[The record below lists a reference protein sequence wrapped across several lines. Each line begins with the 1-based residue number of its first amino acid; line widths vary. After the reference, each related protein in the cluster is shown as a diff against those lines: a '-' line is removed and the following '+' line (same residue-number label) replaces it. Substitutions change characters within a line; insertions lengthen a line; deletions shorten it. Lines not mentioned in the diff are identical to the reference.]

1 MPKTK
6 SDIEAKIEA
15 AREAVDQAA
24 ALLLEHAE
32 GLAALAM
39 IARASD
45 LQGPQTITL
54 KDARGPMVIRN
65 VEAERAYA
73 MATETAVLF
82 AGRFEAFIHAR
93 DMMSS
98 IHAMVL
104 REAVED
110 LVGPDGGMPPAL
122 PRMPAKV
129 GGAELGIT
137 PEAVHTPGLAEPPH
151 GLGGEGQ
158 QGQAREDV
166 LTMSTQYTVHAR
178 DGFEICLNEMSN
190 EFNVMLKASDEA
202 YTRHIGVWGLAGG
215 PAVRTAGA
223 YARQDMTV
231 DEVVAMAVEMIRVAS
246 CWVYAPRT
254 LLDAAALK
262 VMELAEHTPVVDP
275 VDADEMAA
283 ALAPLFATVPTRDS
297 DLPAVVSPCA

>member
-6 SDIEAKIEA
+6 SDIAAKIEA

-54 KDARGPMVIRN
+54 KDAGGPMVIRN

-137 PEAVHTPGLAEPPH
+137 PEAVHT
-151 GLGGEGQ
+151 
-158 QGQAREDV
+158 QAWRSH
-166 LTMSTQYTVHAR
+166 LMASAA
-178 DGFEICLNEMSN
+178 
-190 EFNVMLKASDEA
+190 KAS
-202 YTRHIGVWGLAGG
+202 RVKL
-215 PAVRTAGA
+215 VR
-223 YARQDMTV
+223 M
-231 DEVVAMAVEMIRVAS
+231 S
-246 CWVYAPRT
+246 
-254 LLDAAALK
+254 
-262 VMELAEHTPVVDP
+262 
-275 VDADEMAA
+275 
-283 ALAPLFATVPTRDS
+283 
-297 DLPAVVSPCA
+297 